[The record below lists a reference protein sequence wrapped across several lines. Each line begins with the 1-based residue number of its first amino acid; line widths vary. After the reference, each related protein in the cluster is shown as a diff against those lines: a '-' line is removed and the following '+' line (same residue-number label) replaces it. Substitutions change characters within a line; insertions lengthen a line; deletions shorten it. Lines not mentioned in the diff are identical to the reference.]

1 MKKQAFNPYLPS
13 WEYVPDGEPYVFGD
27 RVYVYGSH
35 DYYNGYVFCMGDYVG
50 WSAPVDDLGN
60 WRYEGVIYEK
70 TADPLNKDGK
80 MCLYAPDIT
89 MGPDGR
95 YYLYYV
101 LDKVSLVSVAVSDS
115 PAGPFSFYGYVK
127 DNEGVRLGDRP
138 QDEPQF
144 DPGVLTENGRTYLYT
159 GACAAGDKSRS
170 GAWVCVLGEDM
181 LTMEEEP
188 VCVVPGCEYSAGTS
202 FAGHAFFEA
211 SSIRKAGD
219 TYYFVYSSEVM
230 HELCYATSKSPLG
243 DFVYG
248 GAIVTCILIPINR
261 QICQWLT
268 GRIIMEVL
276 CRLRINGIFFI
287 IVIRMEAGIA
297 DKDVLSRFRLRKM
310 AASSRWKLRPAG

>member
-60 WRYEGVIYEK
+60 WRYGGVIYEK

-188 VCVVPGCEYSAGTS
+188 VCRTC
-202 FAGHAFFEA
+202 FF
-211 SSIRKAGD
+211 
-219 TYYFVYSSEVM
+219 
-230 HELCYATSKSPLG
+230 
-243 DFVYG
+243 
-248 GAIVTCILIPINR
+248 
-261 QICQWLT
+261 
-268 GRIIMEVL
+268 
-276 CRLRINGIFFI
+276 
-287 IVIRMEAGIA
+287 
-297 DKDVLSRFRLRKM
+297 
-310 AASSRWKLRPAG
+310 